1 MWFSIALF
9 TCFALVEQS
18 HELVAR
24 VRTRC
29 AAVRI
34 VRMLVGEDVSVL
46 AGVVL
51 KTELP
56 YIIGAT
62 QVVSELMQVKKVQ
75 IKNL

>member
-1 MWFSIALF
+1 M
-9 TCFALVEQS
+9 EQR

-24 VRTRC
+24 VLTRS

-34 VRMLVGEDVSVL
+34 VRMLVGEEVSVL

-62 QVVSELMQVKKVQ
+62 QVVAELMQVKLVQ

>member
-1 MWFSIALF
+1 
-9 TCFALVEQS
+9 
-18 HELVAR
+18 
-24 VRTRC
+24 
-29 AAVRI
+29 
-34 VRMLVGEDVSVL
+34 MLVGEDVSVL